1 MAVYPGTREGTI
13 LVSTHMDTAGTDR
26 GIVPIIGDDGVIR
39 TDGSTILG
47 ADDKS
52 GLAGCLELL
61 TLLNENP
68 GTSHPTIEF
77 VVSVGEESG
86 LVGSR
91 QMDVSR
97 LNATHGFVLDT
108 AGVMGSITYW
118 SPTSVYLT
126 VTFHGR
132 KAHAGVEPEKGVSA
146 IQVAADAIAAMTLGR
161 IDEETVANIGSITGG
176 EARNIIPDTAVLLG
190 MARSHD
196 QAKLDAQ
203 LAAMRRACDDAA
215 AARGATVDFEAEEI
229 YRTYKIADGR
239 PALPRGRGRDP
250 LARSRGRATQV
261 RRRHRRQLLQRQ
273 GHPVRRT
280 VDRHGRRAR
289 HHGAHRHRRPRAGG
303 EDPRRDSHASAA
315 GRGADV
321 MTHLTRHLG
330 AAFVAVALLAGC
342 GTAPAP
348 QGACARYAELNA
360 TVEQL
365 RASPVPSGD
374 VEQLRTAADQ
384 LRLKLDAAADALD
397 RIQMLTDGRL
407 DQAIGV
413 ARQQLDEIR
422 ASLVVAKYAAAET
435 LGPQITQAA
444 DDLAAALAPVQNL
457 LDSQCATG

>member
-1 MAVYPGTREGTI
+1 MDATGVDRDRLLRTFLDLVAVDSPTGHEAEIGRVLDARFRELGCATSIDEVGNIVAVYPGTRVGTI

-61 TLLNENP
+61 TLLRENP

-91 QMDVSR
+91 QLDVSR

-146 IQVAADAIAAMTLGR
+146 IQAAADAIAAMTLGR
-161 IDEETVANIGSITGG
+161 IDDETVANIGTIGGG
-176 EARNIIPDTAVLLG
+176 EARNIIPDTVVLAG

-203 LAAMRRACDDAA
+203 LAAMRRACEDAA
-215 AARGATVDFEAEEI
+215 TARGAKVEFEAEEI
-229 YRTYKIADGR
+229 YRTYKIEPDSRPYREAAAAIRSLGLEVVARKSGGGTDGNFFNAKGI
-239 PALPRGRGRDP
+239 PC
-250 LARSRGRATQV
+250 
-261 RRRHRRQLLQRQ
+261 
-273 GHPVRRT
+273 
-280 VDRHGRRAR
+280 
-289 HHGAHRHRRPRAGG
+289 
-303 EDPRRDSHASAA
+303 
-315 GRGADV
+315 
-321 MTHLTRHLG
+321 
-330 AAFVAVALLAGC
+330 VALSTGMVD
-342 GTAPAP
+342 
-348 QGACARYAELNA
+348 EHA
-360 TVEQL
+360 TTENISV
-365 RASPVPSGD
+365 
-374 VEQLRTAADQ
+374 
-384 LRLKLDAAADALD
+384 
-397 RIQMLTDGRL
+397 
-407 DQAIGV
+407 
-413 ARQQLDEIR
+413 
-422 ASLVVAKYAAAET
+422 
-435 LGPQITQAA
+435 
-444 DDLAAALAPVQNL
+444 DDLVLAAKTLVAI
-457 LDSQCATG
+457 ATLPPQDEEPPS